1 MKNYRKVELNEE
13 KNLPLKARRKDMPGI
28 LSAFVDMFRVDAY
41 DRLDAREK
49 QQGLNKASSSSFW
62 FERLFRAVKVPF
74 WLGATILAFI
84 GPLIQLFDT
93 EISRT
98 HFLIELSF
106 FYFAVTVY
114 SQFAAIYVGRQSE
127 KAMDLAEAMGS
138 GQTDR
143 MRRKLYS
150 TEWGLI
156 MFVIID
162 SLFLRSYFFSLAHFE
177 LMDIFRDNQIPYT
190 FIVLIFS
197 TTVWAFFY
205 SMKSLYTV
213 GRKTLTLKSFAEDRT
228 LGLKP
233 FGSAALRLVAVY
245 EIGILIAA
253 IHLFIEGNF
262 TLESLSP
269 TGIHWH
275 IYLALPGFVLFFLPL
290 ISFRSQ
296 LKRAK
301 AKELNW
307 IGPRYAELVSALKA
321 GKGIY
326 VDERVVGSLS
336 ALDKV
341 ERDIQQI
348 HTWPF
353 DFGTVT
359 RLTSIIILPML
370 VIVLAREITLILLH
384 V

>member
-1 MKNYRKVELNEE
+1 MLMADEMQGKE
-13 KNLPLKARRKDMPGI
+13 P
-28 LSAFVDMFRVDAY
+28 
-41 DRLDAREK
+41 
-49 QQGLNKASSSSFW
+49 QGLNKASPPSFW
-62 FERLFRAVKVPF
+62 FERLFISVKVPF
-74 WLGATILAFI
+74 WLGAIILAFI
-84 GPLIQLFDT
+84 GPLIQLFDS

-98 HFLIELSF
+98 DFLIEFSF
-106 FYFAVTVY
+106 FYFAITVY
-114 SQFAAIYVGRQSE
+114 MQFAAAYVGRQNE

-138 GQTDR
+138 GPMDR
-143 MRRKLYS
+143 TRRKLYS
-150 TEWGLI
+150 TEWGLVI
-156 MFVIID
+156 FVTIE
-162 SLFLRSYFFSLAHFE
+162 SLMLLTYFFSSAHFE
-177 LMDIFRDNQIPYT
+177 LIDIFRDNLIPFT
-190 FIVLIFS
+190 FIVLIS
-197 TTVWAFFY
+197 SNAVWAFFY

-228 LGLKP
+228 LELRP

-253 IHLFIEGNF
+253 TPVFIDGNF
-262 TLESLSP
+262 TLENLSP
-269 TGIHWH
+269 TGVHWH
-275 IYLALPGFVLFFLPL
+275 IYLALPGFVFFFLPL

-341 ERDIQQI
+341 ERDVQQI

-353 DFGTVT
+353 DVGTLT
-359 RLTSIIILPML
+359 RLTSITILPLL
-370 VIVLAREITLILLH
+370 VLVLARKVTLILLH

>member
-1 MKNYRKVELNEE
+1 MKLKEE
-13 KNLPLKARRKDMPGI
+13 KNLPLKSRRQNTPGI
-28 LSAFVDMFRVDAY
+28 LLAFVDMFSVDTY
-41 DRLDAREK
+41 GRRDAGEK
-49 QQGLNKASSSSFW
+49 PQGLNEASPPSFW
-62 FERLFRAVKVPF
+62 FERLFRSVKVPF
-74 WLGATILAFI
+74 WLGAIILAFI

-98 HFLIELSF
+98 DFLIEFSF
-106 FYFAVTVY
+106 LYFAVAVY
-114 SQFAAIYVGRQSE
+114 MQFAAIYVGRQSE

-138 GQTDR
+138 GTMDR
-143 MRRKLYS
+143 TRRKLYS
-150 TEWGLI
+150 TEWGLV
-156 MFVIID
+156 MFVMIE
-162 SLFLRSYFFSLAHFE
+162 SLMLLSYFFHLAHFE
-177 LMDIFRDNQIPYT
+177 LMDILRYNLIPFT
-190 FIVLIFS
+190 FINLISS
-197 TTVWAFFY
+197 TAVWAFFY

-213 GRKTLTLKSFAEDRT
+213 GRKTLTLKPFAEDRT
-228 LGLKP
+228 LGLRP
-233 FGSAALRLVAVY
+233 FGSAALRLVAAY
-245 EIGILIAA
+245 EIGVLIAA
-253 IHLFIEGNF
+253 IPVFIHGNF
-262 TLESLSP
+262 TLESISP
-269 TGIHWH
+269 MGIHWH
-275 IYLALPGFVLFFLPL
+275 IYLAFPGFVLFFLPL

-341 ERDIQQI
+341 ERDVQQI
-348 HTWPF
+348 HIWPF
-353 DFGTVT
+353 DIETVT
-359 RLTSIIILPML
+359 HLTSITILPLL